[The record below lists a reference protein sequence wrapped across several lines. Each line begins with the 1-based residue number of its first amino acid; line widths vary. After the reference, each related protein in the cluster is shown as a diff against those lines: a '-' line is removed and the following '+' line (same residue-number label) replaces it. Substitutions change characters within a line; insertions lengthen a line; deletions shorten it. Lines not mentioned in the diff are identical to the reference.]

1 MKYVITGAAGN
12 ISKPLAE
19 KLLNAGHDV
28 TVISRSAENIKSL
41 TDQGAKAAIGSVDDV
56 EFLKKTFSGA
66 DAVYTM
72 VPPRYD
78 APDMKAHIAS
88 VGKKY
93 AEALKATNVKYVV
106 NLSSVGAH
114 LPDGVGPVSGL
125 YKVEQALN
133 ELTNTNIRHLRPVWF
148 YTNLFANVGMIKHMN
163 ILGGNFGGDDFTMLM
178 VYPNDIAEVAFEE
191 LSNLN
196 FSGHTVRYIGGD
208 ERSTAD
214 IAKAIGTSIGKADL
228 PWVVFTDEQAY
239 QGMMQAGLPENV
251 AKNYTE
257 MGHAMHDGSMF
268 KDYWKHHPEKL
279 GKTKLEDFAKT
290 FAAVYNAN

>member
-19 KLLNAGHDV
+19 KLLKAGHDV
-28 TVISRSAENIKSL
+28 TVISRSAEHIKSL
-41 TDQGAKAAIGSVDDV
+41 TDQGVKAAIGSVEDV
-56 EFLKKTFSGA
+56 EFLKTAFAGA

-78 APDMKAHIAS
+78 APDMKAHIAL
-88 VGKKY
+88 VGRNY
-93 AEALKATNVKYVV
+93 AEALKANDIKYVV

-125 YKVEQALN
+125 YRVEQSLN
-133 ELTNTNIRHLRPVWF
+133 DLTNTNIKHLRPVWF
-148 YTNLFANVGMIKHMN
+148 YTNLFANIGMIKHMN
-163 ILGGNFGGDDFTMLM
+163 ILGGNFGGDDFKMLM
-178 VYPNDIAEVAFEE
+178 VYPSDIAEVAFEE

-196 FSGHTVRYIGGD
+196 FTGHSVRYIGGD
-208 ERSTAD
+208 ERSTTD
-214 IAKAIGTSIGKADL
+214 ISKTIGAAIGKPEL

-239 QGMMQAGLPENV
+239 QGMMQAGLTENL

-257 MGHAMHDGSMF
+257 MGHAMNDGSMF
-268 KDYWKHHPEKL
+268 EDYWKHHPAKL
-279 GKTKLEDFAKT
+279 GKIKLEDFART

>member
-12 ISKPLAE
+12 ISKPLTE
-19 KLLNAGHDV
+19 KLLKAGHDV

-41 TDQGAKAAIGSVDDV
+41 TDQGAKAAIGSVQDID
-56 EFLKKTFSGA
+56 FLKKTFAGA
-66 DAVYTM
+66 DAVHTM

-88 VGKKY
+88 VGRNY

-114 LPDGVGPVSGL
+114 LPEGVGPVSGL
-125 YKVEQALN
+125 YKVEQALS
-133 ELTNTNIRHLRPVWF
+133 ELTNTNIKHLRPVWF
-148 YTNLFANVGMIKHMN
+148 YTNLFANIGMIKHMN
-163 ILGGNFGGDDFTMLM
+163 IVGGNFGGDDFKMLM
-178 VYPNDIAEVAFEE
+178 VHPNDIAEVAFEE
-191 LSNLN
+191 LSALN
-196 FSGHTVRYIGGD
+196 FSDHSVRYIGGD
-208 ERSTAD
+208 ERSTSD
-214 IAKAIGTSIGKADL
+214 IAKVIGASIGKPEL
-228 PWVVFTDEQAY
+228 PWVIFSDEQSY

-268 KDYWKHHPEKL
+268 EDYWKHHPEKL